1 MALRFR
7 KSIKLAPGV
16 RLNFSGR
23 GTTWSL
29 GPRGAS
35 VSIGRRGVYA
45 NAGIP
50 GTGISSR
57 TRIAP
62 APAAAPRAA
71 NSGGTTY
78 TMTCAVEDDGSL
90 SFTDANGAPMAE
102 HVVELAKKQNRAA
115 ILDLIQRQCDNINGQ
130 IEALGQLHH
139 DTPAPIVPRFEDR
152 PFPEPPPSLP
162 PVRQVGLLARLIPG
176 RSASVTRE
184 NEAAALRHRDAVET
198 WERDRADYEHQ
209 AARQKVL
216 VEKLIYEDAA
226 AMEQFLEQR
235 LAEITWPRE
244 TTVSLDIR
252 DAGATVALDVDLPE
266 IEDMPT
272 RLAAVPARGL
282 KLSVKELPPTKV
294 QKLYA
299 AHVHGIAFRLVG
311 EAFAALPRAEQVTV
325 AGYSQRRDPA
335 TAQLRDDYLV
345 SVRADRAAWG
355 KFDFEHLDSLDPA
368 DALAAFDLRR
378 DMAARTGILK
388 PIVPHS

>member
-23 GTTWSL
+23 GTSWSF

-35 VSIGRRGVYA
+35 VSIGKRGAYV
-45 NAGIP
+45 NTGIP
-50 GTGISSR
+50 GTGLYSR
-57 TRIAP
+57 TRIASG
-62 APAAAPRAA
+62 AHRPAAT
-71 NSGGTTY
+71 GGGATY

-90 SFTDANGAPMAE
+90 TFTDASGAPMPE
-102 HVVELAKKQNRAA
+102 HVVDLAKKQNREA
-115 ILDLIQRQCDNINGQ
+115 ILGLIQRQCDNINGQ

-139 DTPAPIVPRFEDR
+139 DTPPPITPRFVAAS
-152 PFPEPPPSLP
+152 FPEPSPSVP
-162 PVRQVGLLARLIPG
+162 SAKQIGLLARLIPG
-176 RSASVTRE
+176 RSASITRE
-184 NEAAALRHRDAVET
+184 NEAAALRHRDAVEA
-198 WERDRADYEHQ
+198 WERDRADYTRQ

-299 AHVHGIAFRLVG
+299 AHVHGLRRGPSTPSIVATRSVRPVSSSRTSRRLSS
-311 EAFAALPRAEQVTV
+311 PRTRVLHMMWR
-325 AGYSQRRDPA
+325 GMSRP
-335 TAQLRDDYLV
+335 QLRT
-345 SVRADRAAWG
+345 R
-355 KFDFEHLDSLDPA
+355 
-368 DALAAFDLRR
+368 
-378 DMAARTGILK
+378 
-388 PIVPHS
+388 